1 MVVKLLTDLIKI
13 YFRNSYSVFV
23 REKNSTRIFRFLV
36 IWNPW
41 QSSPLFTTLIP
52 DCFRLPVSVF
62 VCFFFLSYRAKLI
75 SFPSRLH
82 SRQKSQNA
90 LVQPLKKRI
99 KDEKHCELLI
109 RDLKQSARERRE
121 SHRLKDKFTF
131 NVTIIRISWMPD
143 CVYHLL
149 QRHPLSYS

>member
-1 MVVKLLTDLIKI
+1 MVVKLLTDLIKFTLEI
-13 YFRNSYSVFV
+13 AIQYLCL
-23 REKNSTRIFRFLV
+23 KNSTRIFRFLV

-41 QSSPLFTTLIP
+41 QSSPLFTTLVP

-62 VCFFFLSYRAKLI
+62 VCFFSILSSKINFVSFSSSFATKIAKYLGA
-75 SFPSRLH
+75 
-82 SRQKSQNA
+82 A
-90 LVQPLKKRI
+90 LKKKRI